1 MTSGAVAPLRHGG
14 QLKFA
19 SFDRAVGAA
28 SRSKLPRGYLWG
40 TLVVLLLAALV
51 LLVMLTVHY
60 RATRTQE
67 LIEARAGTASAELAE
82 VLARDLRAILALP
95 DGRTPAAGWREQAG
109 KLLAQRPE
117 LMRLE
122 RRDAQLQVEEAV
134 DTRSSPRLFAQLSR
148 EQVHI
153 EAELACGAAARRGGA
168 TYSNNY
174 YVPFA
179 EGSGVEIM
187 DICIAERD
195 GDRVTGFVVGSY
207 SLPGL
212 LDQLTTSERV
222 PDHDVAL
229 VEADGERIAHGR
241 VHVGKGVY
249 VASRL
254 VDLAGTTMLL
264 RLDSA
269 ATRPSLLPDLVTSM
283 VVALSLTLFGV
294 VALLTHDVRKRARA
308 ESDLAEAL
316 AFRKAM
322 EDSVVTGLRARDLSG
337 RITYVNPA
345 FCAMVQFDEEA
356 LRTGSPPPYWPPEN
370 VAAYQHRQD
379 TRLASTPATHTR
391 EAFDTVFMRKNGERF
406 PAMVFEAP
414 LLDSAGL
421 HAGWMSAILDLS
433 AQRRVEEISRQQQER
448 LQATARLATVG
459 EMASLLSHEINQ
471 PLSAISAYATGSL
484 NMMEAEA
491 QGQQDDA
498 ELRPMLH
505 QAMQRIA
512 EQAERA
518 GRVIKSVHD
527 FVRRRENVREAVG
540 VDSLVE
546 AILPL
551 IQLQAR
557 KSGTRIELQLPE
569 PTPVVTCDRAM
580 VEQVLLNL
588 SRNGIQA
595 MQDGAQDR
603 DRVLTI
609 RVQAVQSQA
618 VQGQWI
624 RFSVADHGPGVDDE
638 VAKQLFTP
646 FFTTRAEG
654 MGLGLSVCR
663 TIIEQHGGALDHE
676 NHRDSNGAPSGAE
689 FRFTLPSATP
699 RQALPK
705 TAIAAAAILTVDP

>member
-19 SFDRAVGAA
+19 SFDRAFDAA
-28 SRSKLPRGYLWG
+28 SRSKLPRGYLWAA
-40 TLVVLLLAALV
+40 LVVLLLAALV

-60 RATRTQE
+60 RSTRTQE
-67 LIEARAGTASAELAE
+67 LIEAKAGTASAELAE
-82 VLARDLRAILALP
+82 VLARDLRGILALP
-95 DGRTPAAGWREQAG
+95 DSRSPTSAWREQAG
-109 KLLAQRPE
+109 RLLAQRPE
-117 LMRLE
+117 PMRLE
-122 RRDAQLQVEEAV
+122 RRDAVLRVEDAV
-134 DTRSSPRLFAQLSR
+134 DTRSSPRLFALLSR
-148 EQVHI
+148 DQVHI
-153 EAELACGAAARRGGA
+153 EAELACGAASRRGGA

-187 DICIAERD
+187 DVCVAERD
-195 GDRVTGFVVGSY
+195 GDRVIGFIVGSY

-212 LDQLTTSERV
+212 LDQLTANERV

-283 VVALSLTLFGV
+283 VVGLSLTLFGV

-308 ESDLAEAL
+308 ESDLAESL

-337 RITYVNPA
+337 HITYVNPA
-345 FCAMVQFDEEA
+345 FCAMVQFDEAELTSHA
-356 LRTGSPPPYWPPEN
+356 APPYWPPEQA
-370 VAAYQHRQD
+370 AAYQHRQD

-391 EAFDTVFMRKNGERF
+391 EAFETIFMRKNGERF

-414 LLDSAGL
+414 LLDSAGR
-421 HAGWMSAILDLS
+421 HTGWMSAILDLS

-459 EMASLLSHEINQ
+459 EMASLLSHELNQ

-484 NMMEAEA
+484 NMMDAEA
-491 QGQQDDA
+491 QGEPAEA

-557 KSGTRIELQLPE
+557 KSGTRLELQLPN
-569 PTPVVTCDRAM
+569 PLPKVLCDRAM

-595 MQDGAQDR
+595 MQESAQER

-609 RVQAVQSQA
+609 RVQSIQGQA
-618 VQGQWI
+618 GQGQWI
-624 RFSVADHGPGVDDE
+624 RFSVSDHGPGVDAE

-676 NHRDSNGAPSGAE
+676 NHRDASGALSGAE
-689 FRFTLPSATP
+689 FRFTLPAVMTKASLARPETAT
-699 RQALPK
+699 
-705 TAIAAAAILTVDP
+705 TSS